1 VDWPTAAVSIA
12 ASAVAATV
20 AVWSITSQTKNA
32 GEDREHDLLIRK
44 QERRHSAY
52 LELMALLY
60 RLLTGVD
67 RTAPMFVEGQ
77 PIEPPPPLSDE
88 ESWRMNALAG
98 VVASDEVRNLMLAW
112 TRKQSEFY
120 NAVWYLQQV
129 QREQQQHKAPSEVKA
144 GYGVTTLEQWQ
155 KVEGLRKALWAD
167 AEAIGARV
175 RAEL

>member
-1 VDWPTAAVSIA
+1 LEALSSRNGSERKRAAA
-12 ASAVAATV
+12 
-20 AVWSITSQTKNA
+20 
-32 GEDREHDLLIRK
+32 DRAHDQLVRK

-67 RTAPMFVEGQ
+67 RTAPTFVQGQ

-88 ESWRMNALAG
+88 ESWRMNAVAS

-129 QREQQQHKAPSEVKA
+129 QQEQQHKAPSEVKTA
-144 GYGVTTLEQWQ
+144 YGVTTLEQWQ
-155 KVEGLRKALWAD
+155 KVDGLRKALWAD
-167 AEAIGARV
+167 AEAMGALV